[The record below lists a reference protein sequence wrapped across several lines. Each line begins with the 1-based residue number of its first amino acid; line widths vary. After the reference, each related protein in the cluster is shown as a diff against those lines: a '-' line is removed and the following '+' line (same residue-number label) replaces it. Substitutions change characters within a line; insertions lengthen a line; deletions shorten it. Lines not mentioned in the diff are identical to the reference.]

1 MTLSP
6 LDSTAQLRIRRDV
19 RYRLIDGEAVVLRQ
33 ELGEALVLN
42 EVGARILQL
51 ADQLADLPTVLS
63 TLAQEFEAAPGE
75 IEADCREFVA
85 GLTQLGILETL
96 EPLEQAAGG

>member
-6 LDSTAQLRIRRDV
+6 LESSPQLRIRSDV
-19 RYRLIDGEAVVLRQ
+19 RYRLIDGEAIVLRQ

-51 ADQLADLPTVLS
+51 ADKLADLPTVLS
-63 TLAQEFEAAPGE
+63 TLEQEFDAGPGE

-85 GLTQLGILETL
+85 GLTQLGILETV

>member
-1 MTLSP
+1 MTSSSFDTTSP
-6 LDSTAQLRIRRDV
+6 LRIRRDV

-42 EVGARILQL
+42 EIGARILQL
-51 ADQLADLPTVLS
+51 ADQLADLPTVIT
-63 TLAQEFEAAPGE
+63 TLAEEFEAAPGE

-85 GLTQLGILETL
+85 GLTQLGVLETV